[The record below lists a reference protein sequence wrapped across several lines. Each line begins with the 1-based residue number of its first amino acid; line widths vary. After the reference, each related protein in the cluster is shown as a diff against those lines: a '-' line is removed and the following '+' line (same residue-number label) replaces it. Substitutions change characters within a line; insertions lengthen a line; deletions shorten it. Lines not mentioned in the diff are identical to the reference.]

1 MSDTPLPSSFDGD
14 RNFFEESR
22 WGKFKRKLKEE
33 PLIPIGCLGTCY
45 ALYLASKSIKAGDSA
60 TANQMFRYRIYGQAF
75 TLVSLIAGSFYYNS
89 DRILRKE
96 YEKLQK
102 EKKAKEKHEAW
113 IRELEVRDRED
124 SDWRERM
131 GIVREAQKE
140 EADRRMKA
148 AEDRRSETGGG
159 GGAITMAVKKLKKR
173 GEKVV
178 EKEKEEG
185 EGEEESTEVQ

>member
-1 MSDTPLPSSFDGD
+1 M
-14 RNFFEESR
+14 
-22 WGKFKRKLKEE
+22 
-33 PLIPIGCLGTCY
+33 
-45 ALYLASKSIKAGDSA
+45 
-60 TANQMFRYRIYGQAF
+60 
-75 TLVSLIAGSFYYNS
+75 IAGSFYYNS

-131 GIVREAQKE
+131 GVVREAQKA
-140 EADRRMKA
+140 EADRRLKA
-148 AEDRRSETGGG
+148 VEDQRSETGGG

-173 GEKVV
+173 GEKAV
-178 EKEKEEG
+178 EGEKEE
-185 EGEEESTEVQ
+185 S